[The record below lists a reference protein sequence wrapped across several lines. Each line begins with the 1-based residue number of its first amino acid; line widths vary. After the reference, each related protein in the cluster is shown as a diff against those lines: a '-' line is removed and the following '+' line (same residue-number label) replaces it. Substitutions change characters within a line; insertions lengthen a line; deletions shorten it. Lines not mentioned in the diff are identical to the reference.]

1 MKHVE
6 KPLCIISPC
15 NLHLVERN
23 TQTTWV
29 HNKLLLYWS
38 ILHGKNNPA
47 ATCCLWFTIRWA
59 QSPGLN
65 GVKTIYGFV
74 KWVTEAI
81 TPICYKWSEK
91 SNPTYIGHP
100 GCSFAHPQ
108 YAQYA
113 RLEFPHLFW
122 SNYNISPTQISWKKE
137 ISLTIHH
144 HLRWELVFGRYNFDQ
159 IYSTG
164 HGRLFH
170 HHLSCH
176 GLPIWTPEV
185 WFRIVTWRW
194 WTSLWAVG
202 GSSQLGCKW
211 LVTPP
216 FISHEFRPFGR
227 ETTQSLGGLT
237 ITMVINHLQ
246 VLGWSSK

>member
-144 HLRWELVFGRYNFDQ
+144 HLRWELVFGRYNFWPD
-159 IYSTG
+159 
-164 HGRLFH
+164 LFH
-170 HHLSCH
+170 WPWPPLSSSSLLSWASHLDTWSLVSDRDLKVVN
-176 GLPIWTPEV
+176 LPLSSW
-185 WFRIVTWRW
+185 RIIPVR
-194 WTSLWAVG
+194 
-202 GSSQLGCKW
+202 
-211 LVTPP
+211 
-216 FISHEFRPFGR
+216 
-227 ETTQSLGGLT
+227 
-237 ITMVINHLQ
+237 M
-246 VLGWSSK
+246 